1 MTAYPDVTE
10 SVFAESYVA
19 LYADMPYWQLREILT
34 D

>member
-1 MTAYPDVTE
+1 
-10 SVFAESYVA
+10 VFAESHVA